1 MGSIVLNEIDKVYEN
16 GFHAVH
22 KLSLDVADGEF
33 LVLVGP
39 SGCGK
44 STALRMIA
52 GLETISSG
60 ELRIGDRVV
69 NDLEPKDRD
78 IAMVFQSYALYPHLT
93 VRNNI
98 AFALK
103 LKKMPKEEIN
113 ERVEKAARILELT
126 ENLDR
131 RPGQLSGGQRQR
143 VAMGRAIV
151 RQPQAFLM
159 DEPLSNLDAKLRVQ
173 MRAEVSKI
181 QHSLNVTTVY
191 VTHDQIEAMTMGD
204 RVAVLSR
211 GVLQQVD
218 TPQNLYDHPRNVFVG
233 AFIGSP
239 QMNLLEATVTRNGDG
254 TTLRV
259 GSSTLTVPASVSAA
273 RPSLAGYDGRRVA
286 VGIRP
291 EHLSAAAEGAP
302 DTIKGVIDV
311 REGLGSE
318 VILHMTTDAVG
329 VDTAAAEN
337 TGGRH
342 RTASSWPASS
352 RTPRRRSASGR
363 CWASTPASSTCSTS
377 TAAWRSR

>member
-1 MGSIVLNEIDKVYEN
+1 MGSIALKEIDKVYDN

-60 ELRIGDRVV
+60 ELRIGGKVV

-78 IAMVFQSYALYPHLT
+78 VAMVFQSYALYPHLT

-103 LKKMPKEEIN
+103 LQKMPKAEIN
-113 ERVEKAARILELT
+113 ERVENAARILELT

-218 TPQNLYDHPRNVFVG
+218 TPQGLYDHP
-233 AFIGSP
+233 
-239 QMNLLEATVTRNGDG
+239 
-254 TTLRV
+254 TTC
-259 GSSTLTVPASVSAA
+259 SSARSSA
-273 RPSLAGYDGRRVA
+273 
-286 VGIRP
+286 
-291 EHLSAAAEGAP
+291 
-302 DTIKGVIDV
+302 
-311 REGLGSE
+311 
-318 VILHMTTDAVG
+318 
-329 VDTAAAEN
+329 
-337 TGGRH
+337 
-342 RTASSWPASS
+342 
-352 RTPRRRSASGR
+352 PRR
-363 CWASTPASSTCSTS
+363 
-377 TAAWRSR
+377 